1 MSEALRSS
9 HRVRELF
16 VTDGVAM
23 RHPELVQQADAAGA
37 RITEVSD
44 RVAQALGETVH
55 PQGAVAVVDLPAS
68 DIDTVLMP
76 GLRLAVLLDGIA
88 DPGNAGT
95 VIRTA
100 AAAGAEAVVFC
111 GHTVDPYGAKCV
123 RASAGAILRVP
134 VVVGADAKDSGQR
147 LRDAGVQ
154 VLAAALDGDD
164 LFALGDTLALPTA
177 WLFGGEAHG
186 LDPDHAALGDRRVR
200 IPMTTQVESLNL
212 AAAASVCL
220 YASARALGST

>member
-16 VTDGVAM
+16 VTDDLAT
-23 RHPELVQQADAAGA
+23 RHQELVQLADDAAA
-37 RITEVSD
+37 RITVVSD
-44 RVAQALGETVH
+44 RVARALGETVH
-55 PQGAVAVVDLPAS
+55 PQGVVAVVELPAS
-68 DIDTVLMP
+68 DIDTVLVP

-100 AAAGAEAVVFC
+100 AAAGADAVVFC
-111 GHTVDPYGAKCV
+111 GNTVDPYGDKCV
-123 RASAGAILRVP
+123 RASAGAVLHVP
-134 VVVGADAKDSGQR
+134 IVVGADVEDSVQR
-147 LRDAGVQ
+147 LRDVGVQ
-154 VLAAALDGDD
+154 VLAAALGGDD
-164 LFALGDTLALPTA
+164 VFALGDALRHPTA

-186 LDPDHAALGDRRVR
+186 LDPAHAAMADRRVR
-200 IPMTTQVESLNL
+200 IPMTTRVESLNL

-220 YASARALGST
+220 YASAHALGTS